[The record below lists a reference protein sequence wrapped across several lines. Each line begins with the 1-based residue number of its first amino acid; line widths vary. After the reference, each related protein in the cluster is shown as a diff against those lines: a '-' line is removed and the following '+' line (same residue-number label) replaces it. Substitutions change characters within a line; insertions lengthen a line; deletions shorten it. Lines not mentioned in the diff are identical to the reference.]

1 MKLLKRVNT
10 VITAQLHEVVEC
22 FENPERILKQ
32 IIREMEA
39 TLEKV
44 TESTARA
51 IAGEKQLERRLA
63 ETRANADR
71 WKGRALQA
79 VKNGDEPAARI
90 ALARRF
96 ELEKG
101 AAELAAQLAHC
112 HDSNGRL
119 RRQLDQLRD
128 RLTAAKG
135 EMGVLIARQRSA
147 EAQRQFAKTE
157 AFAGPDLEPFNYFNE
172 LSLRVA
178 DAEAEA
184 EALSELRVNGPQE
197 TPPDHDLERELQLLK
212 AECAALRE

>member
-1 MKLLKRVNT
+1 
-10 VITAQLHEVVEC
+10 
-22 FENPERILKQ
+22 
-32 IIREMEA
+32 MEA

-79 VKNGDEPAARI
+79 VKSGDEPAAGI

-101 AAELAAQLAHC
+101 AAALAAQLARC

-135 EMGVLIARQRSA
+135 EMGVLIVRQRSA

-157 AFAGPDLEPFNYFNE
+157 AFAGPDSNRSSISTNSRCVWPMPKQRPRRLASCASTGRRRPRRITTSNANCSRSKRNVPHSASKSI
-172 LSLRVA
+172 LTRRVA
-178 DAEAEA
+178 
-184 EALSELRVNGPQE
+184 RP
-197 TPPDHDLERELQLLK
+197 REGL
-212 AECAALRE
+212 